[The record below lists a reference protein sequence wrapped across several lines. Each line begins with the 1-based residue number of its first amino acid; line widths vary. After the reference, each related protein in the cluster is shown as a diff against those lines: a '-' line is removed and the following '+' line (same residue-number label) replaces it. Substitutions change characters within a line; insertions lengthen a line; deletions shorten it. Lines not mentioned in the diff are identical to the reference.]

1 MQPSLD
7 KQELRQRIAA
17 VRAAKD
23 AKARAGR
30 RRDLSPDELDKVLP
44 PVDCRRTR
52 DRLEGKRQW
61 AS

>member
-7 KQELRQRIAA
+7 KQELRQRIAL

-30 RRDLSPDELDKVLP
+30 GRGVI
-44 PVDCRRTR
+44 
-52 DRLEGKRQW
+52 
-61 AS
+61 